1 VKFSEHFLAKSL
13 ISNFVVGV
21 RQSNN
26 FYVTIK
32 LLILTILLLLKEF
45 TEGGMILIQFQNIVK
60 KYRTK
65 TIIDNFSLDI
75 EDGQLVVF
83 IGPSGCGKTTL
94 LKMINRLIKPTA
106 GKILLNGTDISTM
119 NPIELRRNIGYV
131 IQNTGLFP
139 HMTIRE
145 NLELIPKLKGEDSAS
160 INKKTVELL
169 TMVGMNPEEFLERY
183 PKELSGG
190 QQQRVGVARAFSTD
204 SDIILMDEPFSALD
218 PVTRS
223 ALQEELYQMQKELN
237 KTIIFVT
244 HDMDEAIKI
253 ADKLCILKDGD
264 ILQYDTPE
272 NILKNPANNFVENF
286 IGKRRIWNNPEL
298 LKAEDIMIQN
308 PVKITTKRTVLQAIE
323 IMKENKVDSL
333 MVTDKSN
340 VLIGLVTLK
349 GIQLLNRN
357 SIIETVMEQEILTV
371 SEDTN
376 LINVLKTM
384 NEHKIGFVPVVNH
397 TNQLLGLITRS
408 SILSVL
414 SSQLIDL
421 EVAF

>member
-1 VKFSEHFLAKSL
+1 
-13 ISNFVVGV
+13 
-21 RQSNN
+21 
-26 FYVTIK
+26 
-32 LLILTILLLLKEF
+32 
-45 TEGGMILIQFQNIVK
+45 MIQFQNIVK

-65 TIIDNFSLDI
+65 TIIDDFSLDI

-94 LKMINRLIKPTA
+94 LKMINRLIKPTS
-106 GKILLNGTDISTM
+106 GKILLNGSDISKM

-139 HMTIRE
+139 HMTIKE
-145 NLELIPKLKGEDSAS
+145 NLELISKLKGEDLAS
-160 INKKTVELL
+160 IEQKTMELL
-169 TMVGMNPEEFLERY
+169 TLVGLKPEEFLGRY

-190 QQQRVGVARAFSTD
+190 QQQRVGVARAFSTN

-218 PVTRS
+218 PVTRGS
-223 ALQEELYQMQKELN
+223 LQEELYQLQKELN

-253 ADKLCILKDGD
+253 ADKICILKDGD

-298 LKAEDIMIQN
+298 LNAEDIMIQN

-333 MVTDKSN
+333 MVTDKFN
-340 VLIGLVTLK
+340 ALIGLVTLK
-349 GIQLLNRN
+349 GIQMFNRN
-357 SIIETVMEQEILTV
+357 STIEAVMEKEVLFV
-371 SEDTN
+371 SQDTD
-376 LINVLKTM
+376 LISVLKTM
-384 NEHKIGFVPVVNH
+384 NEHKIGYVPVVNH

-408 SILSVL
+408 SILSAL
-414 SSQLIDL
+414 SSQLIEL

>member
-1 VKFSEHFLAKSL
+1 MKL
-13 ISNFVVGV
+13 I
-21 RQSNN
+21 
-26 FYVTIK
+26 
-32 LLILTILLLLKEF
+32 EF
-45 TEGGMILIQFQNIVK
+45 KNVVK

-65 TIIDNFSLDI
+65 TIINPFSLKIDA
-75 EDGQLVVF
+75 GQLIVF

-94 LKMINRLIKPTA
+94 LKMINKLIQPTS
-106 GKILLNGTDISTM
+106 GEIFVNGTDISTI

-139 HMTIRE
+139 HMTIKE
-145 NLELIPKLKGEDSAS
+145 NLELIPKLKGEELTA
-160 INKKTVELL
+160 IERKTDELL
-169 TMVGMNPEEFLERY
+169 ELVGLEPKEYLLRY

-190 QQQRVGVARAFSTD
+190 QQQRVGVARAFSTN

-223 ALQEELYQMQKELN
+223 SLQDELFQMQKELN

-253 ADKLCILKDGD
+253 ADKICILKDGD

-272 NILKNPANNFVENF
+272 NILKNPANAFVEDF
-286 IGKRRIWNNPEL
+286 IGKRRVWNNPEL
-298 LKAEDIMIQN
+298 LLAEDIMIQH
-308 PVKITTKRTVLQAIE
+308 PVKITAMRNVLQAIE
-323 IMKENKVDSL
+323 IMKDNKVDSL
-333 MVTDKSN
+333 MVTDKHN
-340 VLIGLVTLK
+340 VLKGLVTLK

-357 SIIETVMEQEILTV
+357 TSIESVMEQSVQSV
-371 SEDTN
+371 SQDAN
-376 LINVLKTM
+376 LISVLATM
-384 NEHKIGFVPVVNH
+384 NEHKIGYLPVINH
-397 TNQLLGLITRS
+397 ANQLTGLITRS
-408 SILSVL
+408 SILSAL

>member
-1 VKFSEHFLAKSL
+1 M
-13 ISNFVVGV
+13 
-21 RQSNN
+21 
-26 FYVTIK
+26 T
-32 LLILTILLLLKEF
+32 
-45 TEGGMILIQFQNIVK
+45 LIQFQNIVK

-65 TIIDNFSLDI
+65 TIIRNFSLDI

-94 LKMINRLIKPTA
+94 LKMINRLTQPTS
-106 GKILLNGTDISTM
+106 GKILLNGTDISTI

-131 IQNTGLFP
+131 IQSTGLFP
-139 HMTIRE
+139 HMTIKE
-145 NLELIPKLKGEDSAS
+145 NLELIPKLKGESLEA
-160 INKKTVELL
+160 IEKKTVDLL
-169 TMVGMNPEEFLERY
+169 KMVGLSEEYLERY

-190 QQQRVGVARAFSTD
+190 QQQRVGVARAFSTN

-253 ADKLCILKDGD
+253 ADKICLLKDGD
-264 ILQYDTPE
+264 LLQYDTPE
-272 NILKNPANNFVENF
+272 NILKNPTNDFVENF
-286 IGKRRIWNNPEL
+286 IGKRRIWNNPEI

-308 PVKITTKRTVLQAIE
+308 PVKISTRRTVLQAIE

-333 MVTDKSN
+333 MVTDKHN
-340 VLIGLVTLK
+340 ALIGLITLK
-349 GIQLLNRN
+349 GIQLHNRN
-357 SIIETVMEQEILTV
+357 SIIETVMEQEVLSV
-371 SEDTN
+371 LQDTD
-376 LINVLKTM
+376 LISVLKTM
-384 NEHKIGFVPVVNH
+384 NDHKIGYVPVVNH
-397 TNQLLGLITRS
+397 SNQLLGLITRS
-408 SILSVL
+408 SILSAL
-414 SSQLIDL
+414 SSQLIEM

>member
-1 VKFSEHFLAKSL
+1 
-13 ISNFVVGV
+13 
-21 RQSNN
+21 
-26 FYVTIK
+26 
-32 LLILTILLLLKEF
+32 
-45 TEGGMILIQFQNIVK
+45 MILIQFQNIVK

-65 TIIDNFSLDI
+65 TIINHFSLDI

-94 LKMINRLIKPTA
+94 LKMINRLIQPSS
-106 GKILLNGTDISTM
+106 GKIFVNGSDISAI

-139 HMTIRE
+139 HMTIKE
-145 NLELIPKLKGEDSAS
+145 NLELIPKLKGETPDS
-160 INKKTVELL
+160 IEKKTVELL
-169 TMVGMNPEEFLERY
+169 TMVGLDPKEYLQRY

-190 QQQRVGVARAFSTD
+190 QQQRVGVARAFATD

-223 ALQEELYQMQKELN
+223 SLQEELYQMQKELN

-253 ADKLCILKDGD
+253 ADKICLLKDGN

-272 NILKNPANNFVENF
+272 NILKNPANDFVENF
-286 IGKRRIWNNPEL
+286 IGKRRIWNNPEV

-333 MVTDKSN
+333 MVTAKDNS
-340 VLIGLVTLK
+340 LLGLVTLK
-349 GIQLLNRN
+349 GIQLLTRN
-357 SIIETVMEQEILTV
+357 LKIEEVMEQEILSVTQ
-371 SEDTN
+371 DTD

-384 NEHKIGFVPVVNH
+384 NEHKIGYVPVVNH

-408 SILSVL
+408 SILSAL
-414 SSQLIDL
+414 SSQLIDM